1 MPAWF
6 WVLFWWLLFGGTHIG
21 LSARGVRQSLV
32 ARLGPRGFQA
42 VYSVISLATFV
53 PLVRAY
59 FGHRHAGPL
68 LWNLGAAAVP
78 WGLAMVLASVGMAC
92 LVASFLQPSPV
103 GIAPVKAEARG
114 MMRITRH
121 PLFCAFALWGLGHA
135 IVNGYLGD
143 VLFFGGFV
151 VFSLVGALHQD
162 ARKRRDEGERL
173 AEFYA
178 QTSVLPFG
186 AILAGR
192 NRLVVEEVPWLGL
205 LIGLVAAVAIY
216 LLHPRLFGV

>member
-1 MPAWF
+1 
-6 WVLFWWLLFGGTHIG
+6 
-21 LSARGVRQSLV
+21 
-32 ARLGPRGFQA
+32 
-42 VYSVISLATFV
+42 VISLATFV

-78 WGLAMVLASVGMAC
+78 WGLSLVLASVGMAC

-162 ARKRRDEGERL
+162 ARKQRDEGERL